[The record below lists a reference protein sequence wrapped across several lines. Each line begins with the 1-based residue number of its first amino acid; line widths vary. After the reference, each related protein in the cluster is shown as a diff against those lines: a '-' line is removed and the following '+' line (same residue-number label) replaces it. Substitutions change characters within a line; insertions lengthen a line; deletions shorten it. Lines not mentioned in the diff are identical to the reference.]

1 MLRKCFDPLPNELV
15 WNDSNTYNLFFLEK
29 FATRKLI
36 RAVKILIELIL
47 IPIIF
52 TRKKADLNRDHF
64 YWWSNFKSFFSVWWL
79 MHDKIGNISNFSWYL
94 LTWTD
99 ICYNIDI
106 MLMFDNNISIAHA
119 RGINLGI
126 QTKILTILKPISV
139 SKFENKSMDCRL
151 NRIK

>member
-1 MLRKCFDPLPNELV
+1 
-15 WNDSNTYNLFFLEK
+15 
-29 FATRKLI
+29 
-36 RAVKILIELIL
+36 
-47 IPIIF
+47 
-52 TRKKADLNRDHF
+52 
-64 YWWSNFKSFFSVWWL
+64 
-79 MHDKIGNISNFSWYL
+79 MHDKIGNISNISWLYRNISVYL